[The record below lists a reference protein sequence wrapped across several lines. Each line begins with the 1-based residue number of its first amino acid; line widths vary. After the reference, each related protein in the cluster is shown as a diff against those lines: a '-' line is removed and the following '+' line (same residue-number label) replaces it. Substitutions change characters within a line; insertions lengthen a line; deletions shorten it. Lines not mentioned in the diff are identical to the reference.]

1 MRPISSRAARE
12 SPHKAFAN
20 QDPAMEEGEHALP
33 GFFFECDMSKEEYR
47 SYLISAMQTLAA
59 DIDPHHQFCQVYKE
73 TDPFR
78 FS

>member
-1 MRPISSRAARE
+1 
-12 SPHKAFAN
+12 
-20 QDPAMEEGEHALP
+20 MEEGEHALP